1 MLYKFGKDPDH
12 CFWVSEMKKLSGKE
26 NRKSIIQSIAGRGVL
41 LLLCCGLFFLS
52 AVPAFSAEGY
62 EKTSSKKGK
71 FEPQLVETY
80 GMTPIAGS
88 YVKDGTYD
96 VQVRSSSKYFK
107 IQSARLQ
114 VSGGMMQLTAVMGST
129 AYEYVYPGFGVEAAA
144 AEQSQYIELEK
155 TDEGSSFTIPV
166 QGLNQPFSCT
176 AFSKRRHKWYDRTLL
191 VDAASL
197 PAEALL
203 VNVPDYALID
213 AALEAYKEDHP
224 DEIKAAGDAY
234 YTDDSA
240 SAETADAES
249 QSQADAESQSQAD
262 AESQRLEE
270 ETVVSLMDQ
279 EAMARIDE
287 AVPVDLPDGT
297 YAIEVTMT
305 GGSGRASISSP
316 TWLIV
321 QNGKAFAKL
330 LWSSMYYDYMLV
342 GNRKYLN
349 QTTDGGN
356 SSFIIPVTA
365 LDEPMEVVADTTAM
379 GDPVAIDYVLTF
391 YEDTIGSKSQIPQEA
406 AKKVLISALII
417 MVAGGIINY
426 FVKKKRTGI

>member
-1 MLYKFGKDPDH
+1 MLYKFGKDPDQ

-249 QSQADAESQSQAD
+249 QSQADAESQ
-262 AESQRLEE
+262 RLEE

-321 QNGKAFAKL
+321 QDGKAFAKL

>member
-1 MLYKFGKDPDH
+1 
-12 CFWVSEMKKLSGKE
+12 
-26 NRKSIIQSIAGRGVL
+26 
-41 LLLCCGLFFLS
+41 
-52 AVPAFSAEGY
+52 
-62 EKTSSKKGK
+62 
-71 FEPQLVETY
+71 
-80 GMTPIAGS
+80 
-88 YVKDGTYD
+88 
-96 VQVRSSSKYFK
+96 
-107 IQSARLQ
+107 
-114 VSGGMMQLTAVMGST
+114 
-129 AYEYVYPGFGVEAAA
+129 
-144 AEQSQYIELEK
+144 
-155 TDEGSSFTIPV
+155 
-166 QGLNQPFSCT
+166 
-176 AFSKRRHKWYDRTLL
+176 
-191 VDAASL
+191 
-197 PAEALL
+197 
-203 VNVPDYALID
+203 
-213 AALEAYKEDHP
+213 
-224 DEIKAAGDAY
+224 
-234 YTDDSA
+234 
-240 SAETADAES
+240 
-249 QSQADAESQSQAD
+249 
-262 AESQRLEE
+262 
-270 ETVVSLMDQ
+270 
-279 EAMARIDE
+279 MARIDE

-321 QNGKAFAKL
+321 QDGKAFAKL

-426 FVKKKRTGI
+426 FVKKRRTGV

>member
-249 QSQADAESQSQAD
+249 QSQADAESQ
-262 AESQRLEE
+262 RLEE

-321 QNGKAFAKL
+321 QDGKAFAKL

-391 YEDTIGSKSQIPQEA
+391 YEDTIGDQGQIPQVA
-406 AKKVLISALII
+406 AGNVLIIAVVILGAGGVLNLII
-417 MVAGGIINY
+417 
-426 FVKKKRTGI
+426 KRKRKNR

>member
-249 QSQADAESQSQAD
+249 QSQADAESQ
-262 AESQRLEE
+262 RLEE

-321 QNGKAFAKL
+321 QDGKAFAKL

-365 LDEPMEVVADTTAM
+365 LDEPMEIVADTTAM